1 MTKSQKFLIEIL
13 EEDIVKSG
21 AALISINID
30 LSVLKDRRTTQEGKD
45 LEATDK
51 KIEEL
56 TASIPH
62 MEEQIEMLKVKLERV
77 KSYGNS
83 QTKNGG

>member
-77 KSYGNS
+77 KSYERGRVF
-83 QTKNGG
+83 